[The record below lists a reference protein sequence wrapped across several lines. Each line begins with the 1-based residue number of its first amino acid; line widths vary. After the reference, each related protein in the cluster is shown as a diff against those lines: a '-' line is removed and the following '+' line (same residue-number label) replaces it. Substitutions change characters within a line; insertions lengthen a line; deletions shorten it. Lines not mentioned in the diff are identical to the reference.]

1 MSVPDHMV
9 RCRLRRFE
17 DEKPETNVVFGLV
30 AGSAEAIEKF
40 LREYYYFWMPDDLF
54 GDDLDFGQ
62 TIHIPRFGAG
72 QKIFHRYTLTKILG
86 RGGMGIVWLAED
98 EELEGKVALKV
109 LPETLCHDRESLKA
123 LKQETKLGLHLAHPN
138 IVRIYDFQRDDN
150 AAAISMEYVDGATFS
165 EMRSAQPTHVFDPAD
180 LHLYI
185 EALCDALHYAHNR
198 ERIVHRDLK
207 PRNLMLNSHG
217 DLKIADFG
225 ISRTISDSMIVLT
238 GMRGSTGSPP
248 YISPQQWDGD
258 PPTPLDD
265 IYSLGATLYE
275 LLSSK
280 PPFSGVVDWQQ
291 VHYKIPP
298 AISKRRAELGITGA
312 APIPAEWEETIA
324 ACLAKNAQDRPQT
337 VRELQA
343 RLTINGEM
351 PVRTAETK
359 AAAPAV
365 SSGPEGA
372 KPVDFSEEDLF
383 DEPTLRDL
391 PEDTLDTATVRAE
404 PSLDAPT
411 APVERSSAPASEP
424 MLKKLDDV
432 VKDEVTPQHVSTA
445 RAEPKLD
452 TPTAPIEVS
461 GTPASEPILGE
472 RGGAVQEQLTPP
484 LVSTARAELKLDAP
498 TAPVEVFSPPPSKP
512 IPSELSGAIQEQLTP
527 PQVSTARAEP
537 KLDAPTTPVEVF
549 SAPPS
554 KPALDKLGGPVQEQ
568 LTPPQV
574 STPRAEPKLDA
585 PTAPVEVFSAP
596 PSKPALDKLG
606 GPVQDHLPA
615 EHVSEAITK
624 IPEPTAD
631 AEVPATEVIAEPALA
646 FEPPV
651 RPADAVDVLPPETAT
666 PTNGDVAFPSVEI
679 EKPDRPDVIRP
690 RRAKVPGSIWVAAA
704 TAISI
709 LGIYFIWRT
718 IVPPQ
723 SPPSTFADL
732 LIESE
737 PSGAKL
743 TLDGSPP
750 IKTPHTFKHLKF
762 GTHRLTMTLD
772 GYSPIE
778 HDIEFSGASLPKVV
792 LEPRPKL
799 VEEIAKLSVRSDP
812 PGATIRLDGTLPQEP
827 NTFRNVKFGQHHVTA
842 AMDGFEPQEQFL
854 VVSKDTSSEI
864 VLKFPRIRDPL
875 QPLLDELKKAEAAH
889 DWVNYHMV
897 SLQLLGRLTSLGE
910 PASNAHRDILTTV
923 IEGFRKKETPLTS
936 EDFHAY
942 EKNLNDAAR
951 LDIVPA
957 ILVVADKL
965 KATNCQ
971 EAFNW
976 YYYAA
981 EKKNNAYAMTR
992 IAWVYS
998 RGECGQQVDK
1008 ARSFEWFQR
1017 GRQLGDTEAA
1027 RMAGVCY
1034 LYGIGTPKNE
1044 DEGIRI
1050 LEDLAKLGE
1059 PMAITVIGQCYYY
1072 GFGHFKEKSEEER
1085 YRMAKSFFEQA
1096 IKADEWDACGYLGFM
1111 YEWGQGVKQDWKTAT
1126 RIYFQGVE
1134 HESPICMYYYAQAL
1148 ENHGPEIRKML
1159 DHPQDDAKTYY
1170 VKAAKGGVTEA
1181 RAWCVKH
1188 NVSWKD

>member
-1 MSVPDHMV
+1 
-9 RCRLRRFE
+9 
-17 DEKPETNVVFGLV
+17 
-30 AGSAEAIEKF
+30 
-40 LREYYYFWMPDDLF
+40 MPGDLF

-72 QKIFHRYTLTKILG
+72 QKIFRRYILKKILG

-98 EELEGKVALKV
+98 EDLERLVALKV
-109 LPETLCHDRESLKA
+109 LPETLCHDRESVEA
-123 LKQETKLGLHLAHPN
+123 LKHETKLGLHLAHPN

-165 EMRSAQPTHVFDPAD
+165 EMRTTKPTHVFDPAD
-180 LHLYI
+180 LHAYI
-185 EALCDALHYAHNR
+185 EVLCDALHYAHNR

-207 PRNLMLNSHG
+207 PRNLMLNSLG

-248 YISPQQWDGD
+248 YISPQQWDGE
-258 PPTPLDD
+258 PPTTLDD
-265 IYSLGATLYE
+265 IYSVGATLYE

-280 PPFSGVVDWQQ
+280 PPFMGVVDWQQ

-298 AISKRRAELGITGA
+298 PISKRRADIGITGA
-312 APIPAEWEETIA
+312 APVPAEWEETIA
-324 ACLAKNAQDRPQT
+324 ACLAKDQKDRPQT
-337 VRELQA
+337 IRALQA
-343 RLTINGEM
+343 RLTLNGQM
-351 PVRTAETK
+351 AVAPAETK
-359 AAAPAV
+359 AAPPV
-365 SSGPEGA
+365 RSGAEVA
-372 KPVDFSEEDLF
+372 KTVDSPGEDFF
-383 DEPTLRDL
+383 DEATVKDFPD
-391 PEDTLDTATVRAE
+391 DTVDTATIRVE

-411 APVERSSAPASEP
+411 APVEVSGAPGSEP
-424 MLKKLDDV
+424 VLNKLDDAIQDQLTPLHV
-432 VKDEVTPQHVSTA
+432 STARAEPKLDAPTAPVERPVAPVSEPILDKLGGPVKDEVTPQHVFTARAEPKLDTPAAPAEHSSAPVSEPILDKLGGPVKDPVAPQHVSTA

-452 TPTAPIEVS
+452 TPAAPAERPSAPV
-461 GTPASEPILGE
+461 SEPILKKLDE
-472 RGGAVQEQLTPP
+472 AVQREPTP
-484 LVSTARAELKLDAP
+484 
-498 TAPVEVFSPPPSKP
+498 
-512 IPSELSGAIQEQLTP
+512 Q
-527 PQVSTARAEP
+527 
-537 KLDAPTTPVEVF
+537 
-549 SAPPS
+549 
-554 KPALDKLGGPVQEQ
+554 
-568 LTPPQV
+568 
-574 STPRAEPKLDA
+574 
-585 PTAPVEVFSAP
+585 
-596 PSKPALDKLG
+596 
-606 GPVQDHLPA
+606 
-615 EHVSEAITK
+615 HVSEAITE
-624 IPEPTAD
+624 ISEPTAD
-631 AEVPATEVIAEPALA
+631 AGAPATRVFGEAAPPL
-646 FEPPV
+646 EPPV
-651 RPADAVDVLPPETAT
+651 WPPESPDVFPQQKAA
-666 PTNGDVAFPSVEI
+666 PTNGDVA
-679 EKPDRPDVIRP
+679 DRPDLIRP
-690 RRAKVPGSIWVAAA
+690 RRAKVPRWVWVAAA
-704 TAISI
+704 IAILI
-709 LGIYFIWRT
+709 LGVYFIWRE
-718 IVPPQ
+718 IAPPPPP
-723 SPPSTFADL
+723 PPSTFADL

-737 PSGAKL
+737 PSGANL

-750 IKTPHTFKHLKF
+750 IKTPQKFKDLKF
-762 GTHRLTMTLD
+762 GHHRLRITLE

-778 HDIEFSGASLPKVV
+778 RDIEFSGASPLKIVLP
-792 LEPRPKL
+792 PI
-799 VEEIAKLSVRSDP
+799 EEIAKLSVRSDP
-812 PGATIRLDGTLPQEP
+812 PGASIRLDGTLPREP
-827 NTFRNVKFGQHHVTA
+827 NTFTNVKFGEHRLTA
-842 AMDGFEPQEQFL
+842 TMERFKPKEQLL

-864 VLKFPRIRDPL
+864 VLPLEPIEDPL
-875 QPLLDELKKAEAAH
+875 QPLVDQLKKAEAAH
-889 DWVNYHMV
+889 NWVNYHMV
-897 SLQLLGRLTSLGE
+897 SLQLLGRLTSPGE
-910 PASNAHRDILTTV
+910 PASNAHRDVLTTV

-936 EDFHAY
+936 DESRAY
-942 EKNLNDAAR
+942 EKNLKDAAR

-957 ILVVADKL
+957 ILSVADKL

-981 EKKNNAYAMTR
+981 EKKSNAYAMTR

-1008 ARSFEWFQR
+1008 GRSFEWFQR
-1017 GRQLGDTEAA
+1017 GRQAGDTEAT
-1027 RMAGVCY
+1027 RMVGVCY

-1159 DHPQDDAKTYY
+1159 DRPQDDAKTYY